1 LWFELR
7 YELLLISNT
16 TLQTR
21 GCFEALVDKPVDKT
35 PIISI
40 VSSTRPV
47 LEALVDKVVDKKPI
61 FSTVSS
67 TRAVLE
73 ALVDKPVDKTP
84 IISTVSSTRPV
95 LMNFLLNLTLS
106 ADSSANT
113 TLFDERSA
121 EV

>member
-1 LWFELR
+1 MTSHILTVVMFMVKSSVVDKLVDKTP
-7 YELLLISNT
+7 ISFT
-16 TLQTR
+16 VSSTR
-21 GCFEALVDKPVDKT
+21 PILEALVDKPVDKT
-35 PIISI
+35 PIIST
-40 VSSTRPV
+40 VSSTRP
-47 LEALVDKVVDKKPI
+47 I
-61 FSTVSS
+61 
-67 TRAVLE
+67 LE